1 MAFEQLSLRQPERPL
16 SSPVDGIDLDGGAGQ
31 RVSILVVDD
40 DDGIRES
47 LTVLLEDEGYGV
59 RTASDGREAL
69 DVLAGGALP
78 ALALVDLRMPVM
90 DGVELIEAML
100 RDPRYAAVPV
110 IAFSAASTVAP
121 PAGIP
126 VLQKPI
132 GIDGLLAAVR
142 AHARGGSA

>member
-1 MAFEQLSLRQPERPL
+1 
-16 SSPVDGIDLDGGAGQ
+16 VQ
-31 RVSILVVDD
+31 RRNILIVDD

-47 LTVLLEDEGYGV
+47 LTVLLQDEGYGV

-69 DVLAGGALP
+69 DLLAVEALP

-110 IAFSAASTVAP
+110 IAFSAASTVSP

-132 GIDGLLAAVR
+132 GIEGLLAAIR
-142 AHARGGSA
+142 AHARDGTA